1 MSDLDDRSGGRRKGL
16 FRRTRADEFTPEAPW
31 EPGQWDQSAEEPP
44 MEGTVPS
51 SVGKRRTSADMFA
64 QRDKGWTES
73 WGDDAWDDEW
83 RDPAFRRVSIP
94 AAANPGPAEVDAWL
108 QDDAQGWSDST
119 RETAHRWGGSD
130 GNVAQPGTNWDEEP
144 TGPRPEGVGR
154 SGEHRSAAAERNPSV
169 TAVAESLTAPA
180 ARLTSSIV
188 ARPQVVQAVSDDPV
202 ERALATVEHQ
212 SIDLTDQPDGW
223 PNDRL
228 DVTEEPVPEATSAPG
243 LQELER
249 NAGVEVDEAVQSAA
263 RFDPK
268 PAPLPQ
274 PRSRFRRTRS
284 SEVPQTQ
291 TAEGLDDG
299 EGQVSLVVPD
309 HGVSP
314 MPPTDTW
321 EDATGPIVTGEA
333 GELGD
338 STDSAMTEPAQDH
351 SIEAVLD
358 EAPSDAV
365 AVESV
370 PDAGS
375 WEAAADPS
383 SAEQPSG
390 DQQRRTNRKE
400 VAFSDR
406 ATWIGAGVAILAS
419 LNLVLKVASGMRA
432 ADPRGSSLSIFTR
445 IGRGMA
451 DLGITQGALL
461 VLAVVLISL
470 PSLIDSRGA
479 QRYDGRVATGLGL
492 TLGGAVVG
500 IFGAL
505 LAWSAQRHMATLAGT
520 SGGATNLRL
529 LAEMAVTAGLCLV
542 AFAAALRALRSIHD

>member
-31 EPGQWDQSAEEPP
+31 EPGEWNQNADEQPV
-44 MEGTVPS
+44 EGTDAS
-51 SVGKRRTSADMFA
+51 SIGRRRTSADMFA
-64 QRDKGWTES
+64 QRDSTWTES

-94 AAANPGPAEVDAWL
+94 PAANPGPAEVDAWL

-119 RETAHRWGGSD
+119 RETANRWGGSD
-130 GNVAQPGTNWDEEP
+130 GRSDAAAKPGANWDE
-144 TGPRPEGVGR
+144 
-154 SGEHRSAAAERNPSV
+154 AAAVPDPKSGSASAPS
-169 TAVAESLTAPA
+169 S
-180 ARLTSSIV
+180 RLISSIV
-188 ARPQVVQAVSDDPV
+188 ARPQTIRAVSDDPV
-202 ERALATVEHQ
+202 ERALATVEPQ
-212 SIDLTDQPDGW
+212 SIDLTDRPDDQPDGQRAGW
-223 PNDRL
+223 PTDQVYGSQEPMPEPSSEPAQQVL
-228 DVTEEPVPEATSAPG
+228 DVNAGTEVVDSVTSA
-243 LQELER
+243 
-249 NAGVEVDEAVQSAA
+249 V

-284 SEVPQTQ
+284 IEVPDQVSP
-291 TAEGLDDG
+291 EGLEDTEGLVSLIVPADDG
-299 EGQVSLVVPD
+299 SA
-309 HGVSP
+309 
-314 MPPTDTW
+314 MPSTDTW
-321 EDATGPIVTGEA
+321 EDATGPIVTGES
-333 GELGD
+333 GESGESGD
-338 STDSAMTEPAQDH
+338 APVQEPPQAAAH
-351 SIEAVLD
+351 EALPD
-358 EAPSDAV
+358 EASSDAV
-365 AVESV
+365 VAESAL
-370 PDAGS
+370 DS
-375 WEAAADPS
+375 ETWEAAAAMETAAP
-383 SAEQPSG
+383 EQPAY
-390 DQQRRTNRKE
+390 QHRRSNRKE

-419 LNLVLKVASGMRA
+419 LNLVLNVASGMRA
-432 ADPRGSSLSIFTR
+432 ADPLGSSLSIFTR
-445 IGRGMA
+445 VGRGMA

-492 TLGGAVVG
+492 TIGGAVVG

-520 SGGATNLRL
+520 SGGATNMRL
-529 LAEMAVTAGLCLV
+529 LAETVVTAGLCLV

>member
-16 FRRTRADEFTPEAPW
+16 FRRNRADEFTPEAPW
-31 EPGQWDQSAEEPP
+31 EPGQWDQSADEQP
-44 MEGTVPS
+44 MEGTAPS
-51 SVGKRRTSADMFA
+51 SVGRRRTSADMFA

-130 GNVAQPGTNWDEEP
+130 GSVAKPGTNWEVEP
-144 TGPRPEGVGR
+144 
-154 SGEHRSAAAERNPSV
+154 
-169 TAVAESLTAPA
+169 AVAESA
-180 ARLTSSIV
+180 AALPPRITSSIV
-188 ARPQVVQAVSDDPV
+188 ARPQTNLAVSDDPV

-212 SIDLTDQPDGW
+212 SIDLTDHPDGW
-223 PNDRL
+223 PNDQAK
-228 DVTEEPVPEATSAPG
+228 VTEAAVPKAMFEPAIQVGEV
-243 LQELER
+243 Q
-249 NAGVEVDEAVQSAA
+249 AGVESAEIVPSAV

-284 SEVPQTQ
+284 AEVPEPES
-291 TAEGLDDG
+291 AEVLDNSEGL
-299 EGQVSLVVPD
+299 VSLVVPHD
-309 HGVSP
+309 GDGVSDGVSH
-314 MPPTDTW
+314 MAATDTW
-321 EDATGPIVTGEA
+321 EDATGPIVT
-333 GELGD
+333 
-338 STDSAMTEPAQDH
+338 SDSAHLTPAQSEPDH
-351 SIEAVLD
+351 RIGVVVEDASL
-358 EAPSDAV
+358 DAV
-365 AVESV
+365 AEEFGPVAQ
-370 PDAGS
+370 P
-375 WEAAADPS
+375 WEAAAAREMGDES
-383 SAEQPSG
+383 SPEPPSG
-390 DQQRRTNRKE
+390 ITQRRTNRKE

-419 LNLVLKVASGMRA
+419 LNLILNVASGMRA
-432 ADPRGSSLSIFTR
+432 ADPDGSSLSIFTR

-505 LAWSAQRHMATLAGT
+505 LAWSAQRHMAALAGT

-529 LAEMAVTAGLCLV
+529 LAEMVVTAGLCLV

>member
-31 EPGQWDQSAEEPP
+31 EPGELNQNADEQP
-44 MEGTVPS
+44 MVGTAPS
-51 SVGKRRTSADMFA
+51 SVGRRRTSADMFA

-130 GNVAQPGTNWDEEP
+130 GSVAKPGTNWEEEP
-144 TGPRPEGVGR
+144 
-154 SGEHRSAAAERNPSV
+154 
-169 TAVAESLTAPA
+169 AVAESLAVPAPH
-180 ARLTSSIV
+180 LTSSIV
-188 ARPQVVQAVSDDPV
+188 ARPQTILAVSDDPV

-223 PNDRL
+223 PNDQV
-228 DVTEEPVPEATSAPG
+228 DVPEVTEAPVPEAMFEPVNQDSEAH
-243 LQELER
+243 
-249 NAGVEVDEAVQSAA
+249 AGVEPDEVVPSAV

-268 PAPLPQ
+268 PAPLSQ
-274 PRSRFRRTRS
+274 PRGRFRRTRS
-284 SEVPQTQ
+284 AEVPEHVTEDGLEDS
-291 TAEGLDDG
+291 EGL
-299 EGQVSLVVPD
+299 VSLVVPD
-309 HGVSP
+309 DGDGDGV
-314 MPPTDTW
+314 PPKATTDTW
-321 EDATGPIVTGEA
+321 EDATGPIVTPESD
-333 GELGD
+333 D
-338 STDSAMTEPAQDH
+338 STPAESAHGDT
-351 SIEAVLD
+351 IEAALD
-358 EAPSDAV
+358 GASPDAV
-365 AVESV
+365 AAESIPV
-370 PDAGS
+370 AQP
-375 WEAAADPS
+375 WEADADQPFP
-383 SAEQPSG
+383 EQPSG
-390 DQQRRTNRKE
+390 DQHRRTNRRE

-406 ATWIGAGVAILAS
+406 ATWIGVGVAILAS
-419 LNLVLKVASGMRA
+419 LNLILNVASGMRA

-492 TLGGAVVG
+492 TLGGAVAG

-520 SGGATNLRL
+520 SGGATSIRL
-529 LAEMAVTAGLCLV
+529 LAEMVVTAGLCLV